1 MLLGCA
7 AARSPVSAQSALKAR
22 TFSRETDRVEL
33 ARQCSNL
40 APALLHASSVHKS
53 IRRRLLP
60 ASGGMAGQRE
70 RLPRPVPRLTELML
84 GEAQRRYEGGE
95 VLRVIA
101 SDLGVGRT
109 RLSARLRE
117 RGVSLRR
124 ASPTDEQVLEM
135 CHRYEQGQSLAR
147 VGASLGL
154 NASTVRITL
163 LRAGVTLRDAHGR
176 ER

>member
-1 MLLGCA
+1 M
-7 AARSPVSAQSALKAR
+7 
-22 TFSRETDRVEL
+22 EL

-40 APALLHASSVHKS
+40 APALLYASSVHKS

-60 ASGGMAGQRE
+60 ASGGMAGRRE

-84 GEAQRRYEGGE
+84 GEAQRRYEDGE

-117 RGVSLRR
+117 RGVLLRR
-124 ASPTDEQVLEM
+124 VSPTAEQVREM
-135 CHRYEQGQSLAR
+135 CRRYEQGESLIV
-147 VGASLGL
+147 VGAKVGFDGG
-154 NASTVRITL
+154 TVRKYL
-163 LRAGVTLRDAHGR
+163 MLSGVTMRSPH
-176 ER
+176 EWEQ

>member
-84 GEAQRRYEGGE
+84 GEAQRRYE
-95 VLRVIA
+95 
-101 SDLGVGRT
+101 D
-109 RLSARLRE
+109 E
-117 RGVSLRR
+117 RSFG
-124 ASPTDEQVLEM
+124 
-135 CHRYEQGQSLAR
+135 
-147 VGASLGL
+147 
-154 NASTVRITL
+154 
-163 LRAGVTLRDAHGR
+163 
-176 ER
+176 